1 MWLRACVYTRRKSFI
16 WLLLVCSGYVQ
27 QFWKMLFLFPNR
39 LSYTKWHFYLGWVC
53 TFQRV
58 YTMFIGSDLFYIY
71 IETVLR
77 FSVFIVHASVEGVQH
92 KARFY
97 TSVGYTCMQ
106 DDIWNLLTGNFFFS
120 SSVYVFIL
128 LFIYFNLN
136 AAMFSKRHLGLSIEI
151 KVNKNSLSKIYE
163 DRTQEFVEKT
173 RDLIFTHV
181 H

>member
-16 WLLLVCSGYVQ
+16 WLLLVCPGYVQ
-27 QFWKMLFLFPNR
+27 LFWKMLFLFPNT

-97 TSVGYTCMQ
+97 TSMGYTCMQ
-106 DDIWNLLTGNFFFS
+106 DDIWNLLTGIFFLLLRFMYS
-120 SSVYVFIL
+120 YFYLFIL
-128 LFIYFNLN
+128 IWMPPCS
-136 AAMFSKRHLGLSIEI
+136 ASVIWDC
-151 KVNKNSLSKIYE
+151 LSKL
-163 DRTQEFVEKT
+163 K
-173 RDLIFTHV
+173 
-181 H
+181 